1 LRASRHSPRPEP
13 PRRGES
19 NDIARP
25 ATPWPIVFLAIAA
38 GIVGAFQVGKAAM
51 ALPALRADL
60 GIGLV
65 AAGWVLAIFNLI
77 GVAVG
82 MAIGGLVG
90 RWGDRRTVLAGLTL
104 LAAASLAG
112 AAAPGIAILLATR
125 FVEGMGFLMVVVGVP
140 SLIMRLTRP
149 DDLKLALGAWGAYMP
164 VGQAIMVLAAPLLLV
179 PFGWRGLWVANTA
192 LLAVFAVILARATAA
207 LPAAPPR
214 PPPSLWRD
222 LADTVTAPGPLLL
235 AAIFGF
241 YSMQYLAVMG
251 FLPTV
256 LIEREGL
263 GTGTAGA
270 LAALA
275 IAMNGAGNLAA
286 GLLLRHGVKRWLLI
300 AVAGIAMGS
309 AALGIFAASPPL
321 WASYALY
328 LAFSGLGGLLP
339 ASVFN
344 AVPTHAPSRHLVP
357 MTNGLVVQGS
367 NLGQVIGPPA
377 VGALATAIGWQ
388 WAPLLIVPAA
398 LSAALLALVLRRRDG
413 SAANR

>member
-1 LRASRHSPRPEP
+1 MPRS
-13 PRRGES
+13 GEAK
-19 NDIARP
+19 DIARL

-90 RWGDRRTVLAGLTL
+90 RWGDRRTVLAGLIL

-112 AAAPGIAILLATR
+112 AAAPGIVILLATR

-140 SLIMRLTRP
+140 SLIMRLTQR

-179 PFGWRGLWVANTA
+179 PVGWRGLWLANTV
-192 LLAVFAVILARATAA
+192 LLALFAMILARATAA
-207 LPAAPPR
+207 LPMVPAR
-214 PPPSLWRD
+214 PALSLWRD
-222 LADTVTAPGPLLL
+222 LADTVTSPGPLLL

-256 LIEREGL
+256 LIEREGI
-263 GTGTAGA
+263 GTAEAGA

-275 IAMNGAGNLAA
+275 IAMNGVGNLAA
-286 GLLLRHGVKRWLLI
+286 GLLLRHGVKRWLLV
-300 AVAGIAMGS
+300 AVAATAMGS
-309 AALGIFAASPPL
+309 AALGIFAAAPPL

-344 AVPTHAPSRHLVP
+344 AVPALAPSHHLVP
-357 MTNGLVVQGS
+357 VTNGLVVQGS
-367 NLGQVIGPPA
+367 NLGQVIGPAGGRRTRRFHRLA
-377 VGALATAIGWQ
+377 VGAASHRAGRAQ
-388 WAPLLIVPAA
+388 RGAAGARPAPARWI
-398 LSAALLALVLRRRDG
+398 S
-413 SAANR
+413 SQ